1 MSFQTLWVGVS
12 GLTAAQ
18 RAMEVTANNV
28 ANVNTDGY
36 SRQRVELVSGRPVP
50 GTDGSRGDGMRGTGV
65 TVADVVR
72 AHSDLADT
80 AFRSESATQGSWSA
94 RSDIMSRA
102 EQVLGPIGG
111 GTPKALADFFGSW
124 EELSLHPDT
133 PAARQAVIAA
143 GASLAGSFN
152 SAASD
157 LDGLKAG
164 AGAQI
169 RATVDDVNRLAAQ
182 VAKLNAGIADAT
194 NGQQSPNDL
203 LDQRDRLLD
212 QLSALTGATVRP
224 GELGRVDVY
233 IGSRTLVRGETVE
246 TLQAS
251 SADPATVQWQL
262 GGDRAAT
269 GGKLGGLVDSAA
281 TVTGFRSQLDALANA
296 FMAQVNTA
304 HRNGFDLTGN
314 PVPAGGIQ
322 TGNGTDFFTGSGAGP
337 MTVNITDPKQVAAA
351 ASATGGANDGNNAL
365 TMAALRSLSLP
376 TGVTAEDTLGAFA
389 GTLGTAAAQA
399 KDQTAAS
406 GEVLDGLARDRAQVS
421 SVSTD
426 EEMAD
431 MVRFQRAYEASARL
445 MTTVDQMLDRLIN
458 STGMVGR

>member
-1 MSFQTLWVGVS
+1 MSFGTLWVGVS

-18 RAMEVTANNV
+18 RAMEVVANNV
-28 ANVNTDGY
+28 ANVNTEGY

-50 GTDGSRGDGMRGTGV
+50 GVYGSRGDGMRGTGV

-80 AFRSESATQGSWSA
+80 AFRSESSTQASWSA
-94 RSDIMSRA
+94 KSDIMARA
-102 EQVLGPIGG
+102 EQVLGPMGG
-111 GTPKALADFFGSW
+111 GAPKALADFFGSW

-133 PAARQAVIAA
+133 PAARQAVLEA

-157 LDGLKAG
+157 LDELKAS
-164 AGAQI
+164 ASDQV
-169 RATVDDVNRLAAQ
+169 RSTVDEVNRLAAQ

-212 QLSALTGATVRP
+212 QLSSLTGATVRP

-233 IGSRTLVRGETVE
+233 IGSRALVRGETVE
-246 TLQAS
+246 ALQAS
-251 SADPATVQWQL
+251 NGDPTTVTWQL
-262 GGDRAAT
+262 GGDTAAA
-269 GGKLGGLVDSAA
+269 GGKLGGLVESIA
-281 TVTGFRSQLDALANA
+281 TVTDLHSQLDTLANN
-296 FMAQVNTA
+296 FIDQVNKA
-304 HRNGFDLTGN
+304 HANGFDMTG
-314 PVPAGGIQ
+314 PPGQPGGPFFS
-322 TGNGTDFFTGSGAGP
+322 GTGAG
-337 MTVNITDPKQVAAA
+337 MMAVAITDPAKVAAA
-351 ASATGGANDGNNAL
+351 GTANGGPNDGNNAL
-365 TMAALRSLSLP
+365 AMAGLRSATMPL
-376 TGVTAEDTLGAFA
+376 GTASAEETLNAYA
-389 GTLGTAAAQA
+389 GTLGTLAAQA
-399 KDQTAAS
+399 HDQTAAS
-406 GEVLDGLARDRAQVS
+406 GEVLDGLAKDRAQVS

>member
-1 MSFQTLWVGVS
+1 RAALPGRRADGRAGPPPRPRAPPAGAAPVQAGGGPPSAGRRRSPLPALRRRRGGAGHGTPPGGGAEAVDAGPPAGRRARSARGGADDGRPGPGQPRALPDDLRRSPPGLPRPGRRDRNGDEAEPAPGRAGIAQRRAAHGHAGPARPVEPRAEALRPGGRRAAGHGLAGASLRRRHMSFQTLWVGVS

-281 TVTGFRSQLDALANA
+281 
-296 FMAQVNTA
+296 
-304 HRNGFDLTGN
+304 
-314 PVPAGGIQ
+314 
-322 TGNGTDFFTGSGAGP
+322 
-337 MTVNITDPKQVAAA
+337 
-351 ASATGGANDGNNAL
+351 
-365 TMAALRSLSLP
+365 
-376 TGVTAEDTLGAFA
+376 
-389 GTLGTAAAQA
+389 
-399 KDQTAAS
+399 
-406 GEVLDGLARDRAQVS
+406 
-421 SVSTD
+421 
-426 EEMAD
+426 
-431 MVRFQRAYEASARL
+431 
-445 MTTVDQMLDRLIN
+445 
-458 STGMVGR
+458 